1 MRQLWRNFTRQKL
14 AVAGIILLG
23 ACVAMAVAAPLLAT
37 HDPKA
42 FSIDRYVPPG
52 SPGHP
57 LGTDN
62 FGRDLL
68 SRIIY
73 GARVAFLVG
82 VLSAG
87 ISAGLGIVIGAI
99 PGYFGGVVDEVISR
113 FVDIFLMIPVFFL
126 LILATSIFGSNIYFV
141 MFAIGITTWPAN
153 ARIMRSQVLTLK
165 TRPYVKASIAAGASV
180 TRVLVRHIIP
190 NGIYP
195 VIANTALQMGSA
207 ILTEAGL
214 SFLGLGDPNVVSWG
228 QMIQAG
234 QRYMNVAWWMVLF
247 PGLALL
253 LLVAAFNLTGD
264 GLNYAFNPRL
274 QRRAGA

>member
-1 MRQLWRNFTRQKL
+1 MRRLWSRFSRHKL
-14 AVAGIILLG
+14 AVFGFALL
-23 ACVAMAVAAPLLAT
+23 ALCLVVALAAPFLAPN
-37 HDPKA
+37 DPKV
-42 FSIDRYVPPG
+42 FSGERYSPPG
-52 SPGHP
+52 TPGHP

-68 SRIIY
+68 SRIIF
-73 GARVAFLVG
+73 GTRVAFLVG
-82 VLSAG
+82 VFSAG
-87 ISAGLGIVIGAI
+87 ISALLGIIIGAI
-99 PGYFGGVVDEVISR
+99 PGYFGGVVDDAISR
-113 FVDIFLMIPVFFL
+113 CIDVFLMIPVFFL
-126 LILATSIFGSNIYFV
+126 LILATAIFGSNIYFV
-141 MFAIGITTWPAN
+141 MLAIGITTWPTN

-165 TRPYVKASIAAGASV
+165 NRPYVKASIAAGASAP
-180 TRVLVRHIIP
+180 RVLVRHIIP
-190 NGIYP
+190 NGVYP
-195 VIANTALQMGSA
+195 VVANTALQMGSA

-234 QRYMNVAWWMVLF
+234 QRYMNLAWWMVVF

-274 QRRAGA
+274 QRRTSA

>member
-165 TRPYVKASIAAGASV
+165 TRPYVKASIAAGASA

-190 NGIYP
+190 NGVYP

>member
-87 ISAGLGIVIGAI
+87 ISAVLGIVIGAI

-165 TRPYVKASIAAGASV
+165 TRPYVKASIAAGASA

-190 NGIYP
+190 NGVYP